1 MSASN
6 VRASLAFIDT
16 NIWLYAFSSSQDQ
29 QKTQRAKL
37 LLSETTAIALSTQ
50 VINEIS
56 INMLRKFQADEQD
69 IRKLI
74 RSLYRKYLVVEHNR
88 DILLHAS
95 DLRIAY
101 HASYWD
107 SLIIASALEVGATTL
122 YTEDMHDGL
131 VVNNNLTIRNP
142 LHPPATHT

>member
-6 VRASLAFIDT
+6 VGVSLAFIDT

-29 QKTQRAKL
+29 QKAQRAKL
-37 LLSETTAIALSTQ
+37 LLRQTTAIVLSTQ
-50 VINEIS
+50 VINEVS
-56 INMLRKFQADEQD
+56 FNMLRKFHADEQD

-74 RSLYRKYLVVEHNR
+74 RSLYRKYLVVELNR

-95 DLRIAY
+95 DLRTAY
-101 HASYWD
+101 HVSYWD
-107 SLIIASALEVGATTL
+107 SLIMASALEVGATTL

-131 VVNNNLTIRNP
+131 IVNNQLTIRNP
-142 LHPPATHT
+142 LQPLTNP

>member
-1 MSASN
+1 MSASSTKG
-6 VRASLAFIDT
+6 ALSFIDT

-29 QKTQRAKL
+29 QKNQRAKL
-37 LLSETTAIALSTQ
+37 LLRETPAIALSTQ

-56 INMLRKFQADEQD
+56 FNMLRKFHADERD

-88 DILLHAS
+88 AIQLHAS
-95 DLRIAY
+95 DLRTVY
-101 HASYWD
+101 HVSYWD
-107 SLIIASALEVGATTL
+107 SLIIASALEGGATTL

-131 VVNNNLTIRNP
+131 IVDNKLTNS
-142 LHPPATHT
+142 